1 MEQVDVLLAE
11 YAHLH
16 VSKVHSIVGK
26 WVEQGKLTS
35 KEAVEVFD
43 HCRAIKYNTGPYKD
57 V

>member
-43 HCRAIKYNTGPYKD
+43 HYRAIKYNTGPYKD